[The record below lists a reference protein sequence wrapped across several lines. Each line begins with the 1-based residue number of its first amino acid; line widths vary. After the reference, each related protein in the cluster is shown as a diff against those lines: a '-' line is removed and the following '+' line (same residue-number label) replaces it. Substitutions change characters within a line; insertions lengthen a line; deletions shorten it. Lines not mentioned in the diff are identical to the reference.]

1 VLVKLSGEVVNIL
14 CDVNNRY
21 IPFIVMENYKKV
33 LYMILTKSLYGC
45 IQSAML
51 WYDTFKNCLENTG
64 FKLNPYDPCVAN
76 KMIITNSVR

>member
-1 VLVKLSGEVVNIL
+1 MLVKLSGEVVNIL